1 VICVGDD
8 WAEDHHDVELV
19 DQDGRRLVRARLPEG
34 LEGIAR
40 LHELVAAQ
48 MPASWAELEPAE
60 VAGRVRIGIE
70 TDRGGW
76 VQALVAA
83 GYQVYAINPMSV
95 ARYRERH
102 STSGAKSDAG
112 DAHVLAEI
120 VRLDHA
126 HHRKVAGD
134 SPQAEATKLVARAH
148 QSLIWERTRHVLR
161 LRSALREFFPAAL
174 RAFDDLASPEALELL
189 DRAPD
194 PDRAARLSRT
204 QIVAALRRANRRGL
218 EAKAAAIGEAL
229 RAGQLRQPRPVQT
242 AYAAIVASQVQI
254 INILN
259 VEIGELGQVVAEH
272 FGRHRDAEWYLSLP
286 GLGPVLGAR
295 ILGEF
300 GDDPHR
306 YIDGKARKNYAGT
319 SPITRASGNR
329 RVVLARYAR
338 NRRLGDAVH
347 QWAFCA
353 MRGSPGARSYYQALR
368 QRGIGHQAAL
378 RQLGNRLVGIL
389 HGCLKTSTSY
399 DETAAWGHLQPT
411 S

>member
-19 DQDGRRLVRARLPEG
+19 DQDGRRLTRARLPEG

-40 LHELVAAQ
+40 LHELVATQ
-48 MPASWAELEPAE
+48 MPASWSELEPAE
-60 VAGRVRIGIE
+60 AAGRVRIGIE

-76 VQALVAA
+76 VQALIAA
-83 GYQVYAINPMSV
+83 GYQVFAINPMSV

-102 STSGAKSDAG
+102 STFGAKSDAG

-126 HHRKVAGD
+126 HHRQVAGD

-174 RAFDDLASPEALELL
+174 HAFDDLAAPEVLELL

-204 QIVAALRRANRRGL
+204 QIVAALRRANRRDL
-218 EAKAAAIGEAL
+218 ETKAAAVQEAL

-242 AYAAIVASQVQI
+242 AYAAIVTSQVQI

-259 VEIGELGQVVAEH
+259 AEINELGQVA
-272 FGRHRDAEWYLSLP
+272 GRPFWPAP
-286 GLGPVLGAR
+286 GR
-295 ILGEF
+295 
-300 GDDPHR
+300 
-306 YIDGKARKNYAGT
+306 
-319 SPITRASGNR
+319 
-329 RVVLARYAR
+329 
-338 NRRLGDAVH
+338 
-347 QWAFCA
+347 
-353 MRGSPGARSYYQALR
+353 
-368 QRGIGHQAAL
+368 
-378 RQLGNRLVGIL
+378 
-389 HGCLKTSTSY
+389 
-399 DETAAWGHLQPT
+399 
-411 S
+411 